1 MNYLLDTCLISELA
15 KSKPDEKV
23 VEWVL
28 SENETN
34 FYVSVLTFGELHK
47 GVEKLSD
54 SKKKEELRIWIE
66 DELQKRFQNRVIG
79 IDMRVSILWGR
90 IQCFAEKEG
99 KPMPAIDSLIAA
111 TGIAYDLTVVTRNVT
126 DMEQSGVKLLNP
138 WLENPENTGVG
149 RPFNHRP

>member
-15 KSKPDEKV
+15 KSKPDKKV
-23 VEWVL
+23 VDWVL

-34 FYVSVLTFGELHK
+34 FYVSVLTFGELQK
-47 GVEKLSD
+47 GVEKLPE

-66 DELQKRFQNRVIG
+66 DELKDRFQNRIIG
-79 IDMRVSILWGR
+79 IDMRVSILWGK
-90 IQCFAEKEG
+90 IQCFAEKKG

-111 TGIAYDLTVVTRNVT
+111 TGIAHDLTVVTRNVT

-138 WLENPENTGVG
+138 WLD
-149 RPFNHRP
+149 

>member
-15 KSKPDEKV
+15 RPEPNKQV

-28 SENETN
+28 NENETK

-47 GVEKLSD
+47 GIEKLPK
-54 SKKKEELRIWIE
+54 SKKKEELRIWVE
-66 DELQKRFQNRVIG
+66 NELTNRFQNRIIG
-79 IDMRVSILWGR
+79 IDMRVSTTWGKILC
-90 IQCFAEKEG
+90 ITEKKG

-111 TGIAYDLTVVTRNVT
+111 TGIAYDLTIVTRNLA

-138 WLENPENTGVG
+138 WLK
-149 RPFNHRP
+149 